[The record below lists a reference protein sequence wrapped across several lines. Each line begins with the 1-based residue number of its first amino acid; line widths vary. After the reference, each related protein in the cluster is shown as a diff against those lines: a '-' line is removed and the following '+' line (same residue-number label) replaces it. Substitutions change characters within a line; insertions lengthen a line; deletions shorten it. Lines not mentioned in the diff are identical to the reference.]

1 MSTSFRSERL
11 RRGWTLQ
18 QLEEMCRDKGAPIT
32 YTQLSRIDRGK
43 ATPRP
48 ALRAVL
54 AELLGLD
61 VNEFDRKQASA

>member
-18 QLEEMCRDKGAPIT
+18 QIEEMCRDEGTPIT
-32 YTQLSRIDRGK
+32 YTQLSRIERGK

-54 AELLGLD
+54 ARLLDLD
-61 VNEFDRKQASA
+61 VAEFDRKASA